1 MVGAGFEP
9 LLRHTRAAGLAGEP
23 CYRSGRSLQAGR
35 SWEED
40 RPMIWIIIA
49 LIFAAAAAAGFR
61 IQALTRDEPPEPPL
75 AHRWRALG
83 GGSPPSS

>member
-1 MVGAGFEP
+1 
-9 LLRHTRAAGLAGEP
+9 
-23 CYRSGRSLQAGR
+23 
-35 SWEED
+35 
-40 RPMIWIIIA
+40 MIWIIIA

-83 GGSPPSS
+83 GGSPPTS